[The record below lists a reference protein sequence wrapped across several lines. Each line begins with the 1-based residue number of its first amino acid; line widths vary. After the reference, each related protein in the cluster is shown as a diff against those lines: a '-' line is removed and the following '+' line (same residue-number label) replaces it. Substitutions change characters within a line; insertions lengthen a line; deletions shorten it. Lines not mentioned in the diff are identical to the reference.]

1 LNELDSPLRFGHWSL
16 VFARA
21 TADDGLGD
29 VVERVRVV
37 LNRAG
42 ALVAGGARMKQ
53 IGRLNPTT
61 PCGKCDRQ
69 GNGCNSKTVT
79 LTGSNA
85 HSNSFGR
92 RMGGGL

>member
-1 LNELDSPLRFGHWSL
+1 LYSPLRFGHGPL

-29 VVERVRVV
+29 VVERVGVV
-37 LNRAG
+37 LDRAG

-53 IGRLNPTT
+53 IGRLNPTAARS
-61 PCGKCDRQ
+61 KRDRQ
-69 GNGCNSKTVT
+69 SYDAKTVT
-79 LTGSNA
+79 LIGSDA
-85 HSNSFGR
+85 HSNSLGR